1 MDVVKKNIQALGG
14 SVELASRDGAGTRVT
29 IRLPLTLAILD
40 GMSVAVGDDIYIL
53 PLSGVV
59 ESLQPLPEQIRRVAG
74 EGTVVRVRNEYVPLL
89 PVREWFHVPGAS
101 RLPHESILVL
111 VEADGHKLALQ
122 VDDLVGQQQ
131 VVIKSLEANYK
142 RVAGISGATILGDGR
157 VALILD
163 IAEIVRLATRAIAA

>member
-1 MDVVKKNIQALGG
+1 MTH
-14 SVELASRDGAGTRVT
+14 SCPTR
-29 IRLPLTLAILD
+29 RSSDL
-40 GMSVAVGDDIYIL
+40 AVGDDIYIL

-122 VDDLVGQQQ
+122 VDDPVGQTQRSDDHTTELQ
-131 VVIKSLEANYK
+131 PLNRTSYAVFSVKKKKPNT
-142 RVAGISGATILGDGR
+142 RTIR
-157 VALILD
+157 S
-163 IAEIVRLATRAIAA
+163 E

>member
-1 MDVVKKNIQALGG
+1 M
-14 SVELASRDGAGTRVT
+14 
-29 IRLPLTLAILD
+29 RLVCVL
-40 GMSVAVGDDIYIL
+40 
-53 PLSGVV
+53 V
-59 ESLQPLPEQIRRVAG
+59 ESLQPVPKLIRRFAG
-74 EGTVVRVRNEYVPLL
+74 EGTVVRVLNEYVPLL

-157 VALILD
+157 VALLQIGRESCRERVGRYGS
-163 IAEIVRLATRAIAA
+163 IQMVAVSSKKKKKHQ

>member
-1 MDVVKKNIQALGG
+1 M
-14 SVELASRDGAGTRVT
+14 T
-29 IRLPLTLAILD
+29 IRLPPTLAILD
-40 GMSVAVGDDIYIL
+40 GMSVAVGDDIYML
-53 PLSGVV
+53 PLAGVV

-101 RLPHESILVL
+101 RLPHESFLVL

-142 RVAGISGATILGDGR
+142 RVAGIDRKS
-157 VALILD
+157 V
-163 IAEIVRLATRAIAA
+163 V

>member
-1 MDVVKKNIQALGG
+1 MFQG
-14 SVELASRDGAGTRVT
+14 
-29 IRLPLTLAILD
+29 
-40 GMSVAVGDDIYIL
+40 
-53 PLSGVV
+53 
-59 ESLQPLPEQIRRVAG
+59 
-74 EGTVVRVRNEYVPLL
+74 
-89 PVREWFHVPGAS
+89 PGAA
-101 RLPHESILVL
+101 RLSDESILVR

-163 IAEIVRLATRAIAA
+163 IAEIVRLATRRSEEHTSELQSLMRISYAVFCLQKKKIHKHNSHYTFNYKST